1 MRLRYDA
8 PIAPDTARLI
18 MFTHKT
24 LPISD
29 LAKGRNLRVL
39 RDAEVAYVAKVP
51 YPLPNRLVPCGAL
64 KHIRAALRETGIVAM
79 VTPEALIDQAPAGM
93 GLVVADNPLAATLD
107 LHEALIARE
116 DFQWQSFETRIDPS
130 ARVHPAAHVVG
141 RDVEIGPDVRI
152 DPGAVI
158 MPRTIIG
165 ARSIIGPGTVV
176 GCDAFHVFKKNG
188 VQRVIR
194 QSGGVR
200 IGADVELQANCTVS
214 RAVFGGFTEIG
225 DQALLDSQIHVGHD
239 CRIGRKVSIA
249 NQASLA
255 GRVII
260 QDGVYIAPNVTI
272 SNGLTL
278 GEGTQVTIGSV
289 LLQNTKPG
297 QKVTGYNAQPHD
309 QWMMQTIRARRQK

>member
-1 MRLRYDA
+1 
-8 PIAPDTARLI
+8 
-18 MFTHKT
+18 MFTQKT
-24 LPISD
+24 LPVSE
-29 LAKGRNLRVL
+29 LAKDRNLRVL

-64 KHIRAALRETGIVAM
+64 KHIRAASRETGIVAM
-79 VTPEALIDQAPAGM
+79 LTPEALIDRAPAGI
-93 GLVVADNPLAATLD
+93 GLVVADNPLVAALD
-107 LHEALIARE
+107 LHEVLIARE
-116 DFQWQSFETRIDPS
+116 NFQWQSFETRIDPS
-130 ARVHPAAHVVG
+130 ARVHPAAHVAG
-141 RDVEIGPDVRI
+141 HDVEIGPDVRI

-176 GCDAFHVFKKNG
+176 GCDAFQVFKKNR

-200 IGADVELQANCTVS
+200 IGVDVELQANCTVS

-225 DQALLDSQIHVGHD
+225 DQALLDNQIHVGHD
-239 CRIGRKVSIA
+239 CRIGRKVRIA
-249 NQASLA
+249 GQATLA

-297 QKVTGYNAQPHD
+297 QKVTGYHAQPHD
-309 QWMMQTIRARRQK
+309 QWIQTIRARRRK